1 MGSTH
6 AELPLAREP
15 RVSIVI
21 LAYRNAPR
29 LRRCLASIQ
38 AHPGSAPLETVVVA
52 NGASP
57 DVVAALSRTDGIR
70 TIHSDVNLGF
80 AGGCNLGARHS
91 RGELLVMLNDDVE
104 VQPGW
109 LDALVATADA
119 RPDASAVGS
128 RMTFTDGT
136 LHEAGQIVW
145 RDGSTT
151 AVGRGL
157 PGDTH
162 RYRYLRQVDYCSAA
176 SLLVRRSAW
185 LDAGG
190 MDPGY
195 HPGYCEDVDLCF
207 AIQEQGARIL
217 YEPRSLVCH
226 HEGSSFDSLW
236 RDFLMKRN
244 RSRLVAKW
252 GKRLAQHEPDPGR
265 PGAFERALHLARGF
279 PRRVLAVTDCLPSP
293 GSLEQTWL
301 DALVSDLDL
310 VRHAVVVATTTAA
323 TAAQAAPFEALGVE
337 IVEEPPGDHVAR
349 PEVLY
354 DAVVLG
360 PAFTALEEAV
370 RRQQPHAAVLRA
382 EAVPVAQAA
391 GSWQDALSATLL
403 DRTPVRHTVPV
414 TGTRGAAGANGA
426 MGG

>member
-6 AELPLAREP
+6 VELPLAREP

-21 LAYRNAPR
+21 LAYRNAAR

-38 AHPGSAPLETVVVA
+38 ADAGPVPFETIVVA

-57 DVVAALSRTDGIR
+57 DVVSVLSEAEGIR
-70 TIHSDVNLGF
+70 TVHSEINLGF
-80 AGGCNLGARHS
+80 SGGCNLGARHAG
-91 RGELLVMLNDDVE
+91 GELLVLLNDDVE
-104 VQPGW
+104 VQRGW
-109 LDALVATADA
+109 LEALVRTAEA
-119 RPDASAVGS
+119 HPEAGAIGS

-157 PGDTH
+157 PGDTR

-176 SLLVRRSAW
+176 SLLVRASAW
-185 LDAGG
+185 RAVGG
-190 MDPGY
+190 MDAGF

-207 AIQEQGARIL
+207 AIQEAGGRIL
-217 YEPRSLVCH
+217 YEPRSIVCH

-236 RDFLMKRN
+236 RDFLMERN

-252 GKRLAQHEPDPGR
+252 AERLARHEPPDR

-279 PRRVLAVTDCLPSP
+279 PRRVLVATGRLPAA
-293 GSLEQTWL
+293 GEGWL
-301 DALVSDLDL
+301 DRLVADLDL
-310 VRHAVVVATTTAA
+310 TRHAVVVAASEPA
-323 TAAQAAPFEALGVE
+323 GEKRAAPFEALGVE
-337 IVEEPPGDHVAR
+337 VTEDPPERHVAR

-360 PAFTALEEAV
+360 PALAALEDVV
-370 RRQQPHAAVLRA
+370 RRHQPHAALLAA
-382 EAVPVAQAA
+382 EPAAVTGGT
-391 GSWQDALSATLL
+391 GSWQDAISAALL
-403 DRTPVRHTVPV
+403 ARPPGRQV
-414 TGTRGAAGANGA
+414 GSSRGA
-426 MGG
+426 